1 MGVNAV
7 EIIVIG
13 GGIGGLTA
21 ALALAQGG
29 HRVQVL
35 ERAAR
40 FAQPGPALRLAPNAT
55 AVLSRLG
62 LLDHVLDL
70 GSRPR
75 RALLRDLGSGAEL
88 AELDLGAPLTAR
100 YGTPY
105 VVIGRAD
112 LLSVL
117 ADGCADADV
126 ELRPGRAA
134 VAVDQSR
141 LASSVMGG
149 AVVSC
154 ADGRVYAGDVVLA
167 ADGARSV
174 ARGLVGGGALAFGDR
189 AGEGW
194 AAYRGTVSV
203 DALAPD
209 EARDEVVAWMGPDA
223 HFTRYPI
230 RVGEAYEQV
239 AVFRSQRYSLT
250 GPSPLAP
257 LAGAASPGG
266 TGQGPADTGRGDV
279 ERGDAGRNGAGRGGQ
294 EWGGPD
300 ELDEA
305 FCLAAGPVRAAVRSL
320 RGERAVRMIDRAPL
334 ASWADGRIALL
345 GDAVHPM
352 PAYLAQGACQA
363 IEDAAALADVLRDC
377 PGPRGVA
384 DALAGYQARRAARAI
399 RVARARQVWET
410 APPARRPADDYAVSD
425 WLYAPQRG
433 RLAAGI
439 GRAPRGT
446 FGLPR
451 PKGHETERRS
461 TPLACH
467 ASRVAGARGRSTAFG
482 WHALGVMGWEG
493 AEARNRSG

>member
-40 FAQPGPALRLAPNAT
+40 FAQPGSALRLAPNAT

-70 GSRPR
+70 GSRPS
-75 RALLRDLGSGAEL
+75 RAVLRDLGSGAEL

-117 ADGCADADV
+117 ADGCVDADV
-126 ELRPGRAA
+126 ELRAGRE
-134 VAVDQSR
+134 VIAVDQSH

-154 ADGRVYAGDVVLA
+154 ARGRVYAGDVVLA

-174 ARGLVGGGALAFGDR
+174 ARGLVGGGAPAVRDR
-189 AGEGW
+189 SGEGW
-194 AAYRGTVSV
+194 AAYRRTAHV

-223 HFTRYPI
+223 HFARYPI

-239 AVFRSQRYSLT
+239 AVFRSQLYPLI
-250 GPSPLAP
+250 GPSPLSP

-266 TGQGPADTGRGDV
+266 TGQGRAEAGQADAVRADIGRAV
-279 ERGDAGRNGAGRGGQ
+279 Q
-294 EWGGPD
+294 EWGGPE

-305 FCLAAGPVRAAVRSL
+305 FSRAAGPVRAAVRSL
-320 RGERAVRMIDRAPL
+320 RRARGVRMIDRAPL
-334 ASWADGRIALL
+334 ASWTNGRVALL

-363 IEDAAALADVLRDC
+363 IEDAAALASVLRDC
-377 PGPRGVA
+377 PGPRGVES
-384 DALAGYQARRAARAI
+384 ALARYQARRAARAI
-399 RVARARQVWET
+399 RVARARRVWES
-410 APPARRPADDYAVSD
+410 APLTRRPADDYAVSD
-425 WLYAPQRG
+425 WLYAPQG
-433 RLAAGI
+433 RLAG
-439 GRAPRGT
+439 GFERAPQG
-446 FGLPR
+446 
-451 PKGHETERRS
+451 RRYGFWFA
-461 TPLACH
+461 TPWG
-467 ASRVAGARGRSTAFG
+467 S
-482 WHALGVMGWEG
+482 
-493 AEARNRSG
+493 

>member
-1 MGVNAV
+1 MEVNAV

-35 ERAAR
+35 ERAGR

-55 AVLSRLG
+55 AVLCRLG

-70 GSRPR
+70 GVRPR

-126 ELRPGRAA
+126 ELRPGRDA
-134 VAVDQSR
+134 VALDQSH

-154 ADGRVYAGDVVLA
+154 AGGQVYAGDVVLA
-167 ADGARSV
+167 ADGPHSV
-174 ARGLVGGGALAFGDR
+174 ARGLVGGRVLSGRALSGGAPSGAGWAGD
-189 AGEGW
+189 GW
-194 AAYRGTVSV
+194 AAYRGTVPA

-239 AVFRSQRYSLT
+239 AAFRSHLYSLT
-250 GPSPLAP
+250 GPSPLDP

-266 TGQGPADTGRGDV
+266 VGQRQVTPGGADARGLD
-279 ERGDAGRNGAGRGGQ
+279 DAGRGGAGLADAGLADAGRGASGLADAGPAATRLGGAGPAGAGPVRAGRGGLL
-294 EWGGPD
+294 WGGPE

-305 FCLAAGPVRAAVRSL
+305 FSWATGPVRAAVRSL
-320 RGERAVRMIDRAPL
+320 RGEPATRLLDRAPL
-334 ASWADGRIALL
+334 ASWTNGRIALL

-352 PAYLAQGACQA
+352 PGYLAQGACQA

-377 PGPRGVA
+377 PGPRGVQ
-384 DALAGYQARRAARAI
+384 DALAGYQNRRAARAI
-399 RVARARQVWET
+399 RVARARQLWES
-410 APPARRPADDYAVSD
+410 APLTRRAADDYAVSD
-425 WLYAPQRG
+425 WLYAPAQG
-433 RLAAGI
+433 R
-439 GRAPRGT
+439 
-446 FGLPR
+446 
-451 PKGHETERRS
+451 
-461 TPLACH
+461 
-467 ASRVAGARGRSTAFG
+467 
-482 WHALGVMGWEG
+482 
-493 AEARNRSG
+493 